1 MGSSYTLTA
10 LVNGVNSLTPVLK
23 YLSRYPIKVMLDLG
37 CGYGV
42 LSAII
47 AEYLGV
53 QKLYLID
60 IDDGRLSYVRETIV
74 EKLKA
79 AGVNIEVYNED
90 ICKLEKLVEV
100 DLVTSFGVLEHVN
113 CWDEFMENIEM
124 TLKPGGFLVISMPN
138 LSSWLNRVA
147 LLLGYQPRDLEIS
160 QQKLYGVLPYYRS
173 HPPIGHIKTAVF
185 KAFKELLEDNGFQVL
200 IAQSLY
206 SKENLL
212 VNIIDRLLNT
222 PSLGRRFIILAR
234 RL

>member
-1 MGSSYTLTA
+1 PNKATIRETTTNSREV
-10 LVNGVNSLTPVLK
+10 LV
-23 YLSRYPIKVMLDLG
+23 R
-37 CGYGV
+37 
-42 LSAII
+42 
-47 AEYLGV
+47 
-53 QKLYLID
+53 
-60 IDDGRLSYVRETIV
+60 VRETIV

-90 ICKLEKLVEV
+90 ICKVEKLVEV

-173 HPPIGHIKTAVF
+173 HPPDTHIKTAVF